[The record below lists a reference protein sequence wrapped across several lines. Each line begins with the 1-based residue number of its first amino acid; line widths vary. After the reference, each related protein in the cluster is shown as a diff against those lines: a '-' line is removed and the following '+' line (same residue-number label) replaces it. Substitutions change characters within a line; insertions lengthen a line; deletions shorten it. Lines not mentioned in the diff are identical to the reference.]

1 MKGDGRSSNTST
13 SLIFAMFV
21 ACLTMERK
29 NVWKR
34 RMGEWVMTERGL
46 CNMVHGCEGNQED
59 DIGMIVVLGKEK
71 CGQRKE
77 RKRPLKE
84 ERL

>member
-1 MKGDGRSSNTST
+1 
-13 SLIFAMFV
+13 
-21 ACLTMERK
+21 
-29 NVWKR
+29 
-34 RMGEWVMTERGL
+34 MTERGL